1 MLNKQAYLS
10 TTILLV
16 VGTFDL
22 VTTLMW
28 LHAGQLEGNPLF
40 AWIARFGSLALVMA
54 KLVFLIV
61 PVLMLEYARKKRPL
75 TGEIGTWIAAGAY
88 LYLYTSHLLALRNH

>member
-1 MLNKQAYLS
+1 
-10 TTILLV
+10 
-16 VGTFDL
+16 
-22 VTTLMW
+22 
-28 LHAGQLEGNPLF
+28 
-40 AWIARFGSLALVMA
+40 MA

>member
-1 MLNKQAYLS
+1 MLGRKAYLS

-28 LHAGQLEGNPLF
+28 LHEGQGEGNPVF
-40 AWIARFGSLALVMA
+40 ARIAQFGGFALVAA
-54 KLVFLIV
+54 KLTFLYV
-61 PVLMLEYARKKRPL
+61 PVLILEYARKKRPL
-75 TGEIGTWIAAGAY
+75 SAEIGTWIAAGLY
-88 LYLYTSHLLALRNH
+88 LYLYGSHLLAIRKH